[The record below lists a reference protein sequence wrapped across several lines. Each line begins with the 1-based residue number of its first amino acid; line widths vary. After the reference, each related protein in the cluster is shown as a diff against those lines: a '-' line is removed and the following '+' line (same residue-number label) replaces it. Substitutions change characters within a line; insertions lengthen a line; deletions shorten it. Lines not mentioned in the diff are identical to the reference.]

1 MPLNGGPLIDNG
13 AGSHGVTHMPDQTDA
28 SQIATIVLVLIA
40 AVAILP
46 LFAMGVGMVG
56 YGPMMGGMWGDGT
69 MPTWLIVVGVLVR
82 LLMLVALV
90 GGGYLIYRA
99 VAGSEDDSDRALEE
113 LRRAYARGDLTD
125 DEYEHRRE
133 RLERD
138 T

>member
-1 MPLNGGPLIDNG
+1 
-13 AGSHGVTHMPDQTDA
+13 MPDQTDA

-46 LFAMGVGMVG
+46 LFAMGIGMVG
-56 YGPMMGGMWGDGT
+56 HGPMMGGMWGSGMWGDGT
-69 MPTWLIVVGVLVR
+69 MSTWLIVVAVLVR
-82 LLMLVALV
+82 LLLLVALI

-99 VAGSEDDSDRALEE
+99 VAGDKDDSDQALEE